1 MLKRSTIHTDLLGPS
16 LCPALAGSR
25 GMDESD
31 PISAL
36 LLALGVRGWGRED
49 KSGKEGLCSGG
60 SRLLKLPRDPSNQ
73 AG

>member
-49 KSGKEGLCSGG
+49 KSGKE
-60 SRLLKLPRDPSNQ
+60 RLRERALLWGVPAAEAPQGPK
-73 AG
+73 